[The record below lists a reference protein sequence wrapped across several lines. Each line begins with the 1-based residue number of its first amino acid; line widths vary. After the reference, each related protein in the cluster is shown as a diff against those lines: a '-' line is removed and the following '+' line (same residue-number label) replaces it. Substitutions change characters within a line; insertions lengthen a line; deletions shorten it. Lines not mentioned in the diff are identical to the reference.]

1 MIQIPVSVGELID
14 KLSILY
20 IKQTMITDNSKLEF
34 INKEFE
40 LLYNFSSSYLND
52 EKLLDLYHQLVNVN
66 TRLWKIEDEL
76 RIIESQKIFDDKF
89 IELAR
94 LVYKN
99 NDIRFTIKNTIN
111 QLTNSEIQEQKDL
124 RVKVIVI
131 MKVGEQH

>member
-20 IKQTMITDNSKLEF
+20 IKQTMISDNSKLEF

-66 TRLWKIEDEL
+66 TTLWKIEDEL
-76 RIIESQKIFDDKF
+76 RIIESQKIFDNKF
-89 IELAR
+89 IELSR

-111 QLTNSEIQEQKDL
+111 QLTNSEIQEQKDY
-124 RVKVIVI
+124 VNY
-131 MKVGEQH
+131 Q

>member
-20 IKQTMITDNSKLEF
+20 IKQTMISDNSKLEF

-52 EKLLDLYHQLVNVN
+52 EKLLDLYLQLVNVN
-66 TRLWKIEDEL
+66 TTLWKIEDEL
-76 RIIESQKIFDDKF
+76 RIIESQKIFDNKF
-89 IELAR
+89 IELSR

-111 QLTNSEIQEQKDL
+111 QLTNSEIQEQKDY
-124 RVKVIVI
+124 VNY
-131 MKVGEQH
+131 Q

>member
-14 KLSILY
+14 KLSILH
-20 IKQTMITDNSKLEF
+20 IKQNMITDSSKLEF

-52 EKLLDLYHQLVNVN
+52 EQISNLYHQLISVN
-66 TRLWKIEDEL
+66 TTLWEIEDEL
-76 RIIESQKIFDDKF
+76 RIIESQKIFDNKF
-89 IELAR
+89 TELAR

-111 QLTNSEIQEQKDL
+111 QLTNSEIQEQKDY
-124 RVKVIVI
+124 VNY
-131 MKVGEQH
+131 Q

>member
-14 KLSILY
+14 KLSILH
-20 IKQTMITDNSKLEF
+20 IKQTMISDNSKLEF

-66 TRLWKIEDEL
+66 TTLWKIEDEL
-76 RIIESQKIFDDKF
+76 RIIESQKIFDNKF
-89 IELAR
+89 IELSR

-111 QLTNSEIQEQKDL
+111 QLTNSEMQEQKDY
-124 RVKVIVI
+124 VNY
-131 MKVGEQH
+131 Q

>member
-20 IKQTMITDNSKLEF
+20 IKQTMISDNSKLEF

-40 LLYNFSSSYLND
+40 LLYNYSSSYLND
-52 EKLLDLYHQLVNVN
+52 EKLLDLYYQLVDVN
-66 TRLWKIEDEL
+66 TTLWKIEDEL
-76 RIIESQKIFDDKF
+76 RIIESQKIFDNKF
-89 IELAR
+89 IELSR

-111 QLTNSEIQEQKDL
+111 QLTNSEMQEQKDY
-124 RVKVIVI
+124 VNY
-131 MKVGEQH
+131 Q

>member
-20 IKQTMITDNSKLEF
+20 IKQTMISDNSKLDF

-52 EKLLDLYHQLVNVN
+52 EKLLDLYHQLVDVN
-66 TRLWKIEDEL
+66 TTLWKIEDEL
-76 RIIESQKIFDDKF
+76 RVIESQKNFDNKF
-89 IELAR
+89 IELSR

-111 QLTNSEIQEQKDL
+111 QLTNSEIQEQKDY
-124 RVKVIVI
+124 VNY
-131 MKVGEQH
+131 Q

>member
-20 IKQTMITDNSKLEF
+20 IKQTMISDNSKLEF

-52 EKLLDLYHQLVNVN
+52 EKLSNLYHQLVNVN
-66 TRLWKIEDEL
+66 TTLWEIEDEL
-76 RIIESQKIFDDKF
+76 RVIESQKIFDNKF
-89 IELAR
+89 IELSR

-111 QLTNSEIQEQKDL
+111 QLTNSEIQEQKDY
-124 RVKVIVI
+124 VNY
-131 MKVGEQH
+131 Q

>member
-14 KLSILY
+14 KLSILH
-20 IKQTMITDNSKLEF
+20 IKQTMISDNSKLEF
-34 INKEFE
+34 IKKEFE

-66 TRLWKIEDEL
+66 TRLWTIEDEL
-76 RIIESQKIFDDKF
+76 RIIESQKIFDNKF
-89 IELAR
+89 IELSR

-111 QLTNSEIQEQKDL
+111 QLTNSEIQEQKDY
-124 RVKVIVI
+124 VNY
-131 MKVGEQH
+131 Q

>member
-20 IKQTMITDNSKLEF
+20 IKQTMISDNSKLEF

-66 TRLWKIEDEL
+66 TILWKIEDEL
-76 RIIESQKIFDDKF
+76 RIIESQNIFDNKF
-89 IELAR
+89 IELSR

-111 QLTNSEIQEQKDL
+111 QLTNSEIQEQKDY
-124 RVKVIVI
+124 VNY
-131 MKVGEQH
+131 Q

>member
-1 MIQIPVSVGELID
+1 MIQIPVSIGELID

-20 IKQTMITDNSKLEF
+20 IKQTMISDNSKLEF

-66 TRLWKIEDEL
+66 TTLWKIEDEL
-76 RIIESQKIFDDKF
+76 RIIESQKIFDNKF
-89 IELAR
+89 IELSR

-111 QLTNSEIQEQKDL
+111 QLTNSEIQEQKDY
-124 RVKVIVI
+124 VNYP
-131 MKVGEQH
+131 

>member
-1 MIQIPVSVGELID
+1 MITIPVSIGELID

-20 IKQTMITDNSKLEF
+20 IKQTMISDNSKLEF

-66 TRLWKIEDEL
+66 TTLWKIEDEL
-76 RIIESQKIFDDKF
+76 RIIESQKIFDNNF
-89 IELAR
+89 IELSR

-111 QLTNSEIQEQKDL
+111 QLTNSEIQEQKDY
-124 RVKVIVI
+124 VNY
-131 MKVGEQH
+131 Q

>member
-14 KLSILY
+14 KLSILH
-20 IKQTMITDNSKLEF
+20 IKQTMISDNSKLEF
-34 INKEFE
+34 IKKEFE

-66 TRLWKIEDEL
+66 TTLWKIEDEL
-76 RIIESQKIFDDKF
+76 RIIESQKIFDNKF
-89 IELAR
+89 IELSR

-111 QLTNSEIQEQKDL
+111 QLTNSEIQEQKDY
-124 RVKVIVI
+124 VNY
-131 MKVGEQH
+131 Q

>member
-1 MIQIPVSVGELID
+1 MITIPVSIGELID

-40 LLYNFSSSYLND
+40 LLYNFSSSYLNN
-52 EKLLDLYHQLVNVN
+52 EKLLHLYHQLVNVN
-66 TRLWKIEDEL
+66 TTLWKIEDEL
-76 RIIESQKIFDDKF
+76 RIIESKKIFDNKF
-89 IELAR
+89 IELSR

-111 QLTNSEIQEQKDL
+111 QLTNSEIQEQKDY
-124 RVKVIVI
+124 VNY
-131 MKVGEQH
+131 Q

>member
-1 MIQIPVSVGELID
+1 MITIPVSIGELID
-14 KLSILY
+14 KLSILHV
-20 IKQTMITDNSKLEF
+20 KQVMILDNSKLEF

-76 RIIESQKIFDDKF
+76 RIIESQKIFDNNF
-89 IELAR
+89 IELSR

-111 QLTNSEIQEQKDL
+111 QLTNSEIQEQKDY
-124 RVKVIVI
+124 VNY
-131 MKVGEQH
+131 Q

>member
-1 MIQIPVSVGELID
+1 MTQIPVSVGELID
-14 KLSILY
+14 KLSILH
-20 IKQTMITDNSKLEF
+20 IKQTMISDNSKLEF
-34 INKEFE
+34 IKKEFE

-76 RIIESQKIFDDKF
+76 RIIESQKIFDNKF
-89 IELAR
+89 IELSR

-111 QLTNSEIQEQKDL
+111 QLTNSEIQEQKDY
-124 RVKVIVI
+124 VNY
-131 MKVGEQH
+131 Q

>member
-20 IKQTMITDNSKLEF
+20 IKQTMISDNSKLEF
-34 INKEFE
+34 IKKEFE

-66 TRLWKIEDEL
+66 TTLWKIEDEL
-76 RIIESQKIFDDKF
+76 RIIESQKIFDNKF
-89 IELAR
+89 IELSR

-111 QLTNSEIQEQKDL
+111 QLTNSEIQEQKDY
-124 RVKVIVI
+124 VNY
-131 MKVGEQH
+131 Q

>member
-20 IKQTMITDNSKLEF
+20 IKQTMISDNSKLEF

-66 TRLWKIEDEL
+66 TTLWKIEDEL
-76 RIIESQKIFDDKF
+76 RIIESQNIFDNKF
-89 IELAR
+89 IELSR

-111 QLTNSEIQEQKDL
+111 QLTNSEIQEQKDY
-124 RVKVIVI
+124 VNY
-131 MKVGEQH
+131 Q

>member
-1 MIQIPVSVGELID
+1 MITIPVSIGELID
-14 KLSILY
+14 KLSILHV
-20 IKQTMITDNSKLEF
+20 KQVMILDNSKLEF

-66 TRLWKIEDEL
+66 TTLWKIEDEL
-76 RIIESQKIFDDKF
+76 RIIESQKIFDNKF
-89 IELAR
+89 IELSR

-111 QLTNSEIQEQKDL
+111 QLTNSEIQEQKDY
-124 RVKVIVI
+124 VNY
-131 MKVGEQH
+131 Q

>member
-20 IKQTMITDNSKLEF
+20 IKQTMISDNSKLEF

-66 TRLWKIEDEL
+66 TTLWKIEDEL
-76 RIIESQKIFDDKF
+76 RIIESQKIFDNKF
-89 IELAR
+89 IELSR

-111 QLTNSEIQEQKDL
+111 QLTNSEIQEQKDY
-124 RVKVIVI
+124 VNYP
-131 MKVGEQH
+131 

>member
-34 INKEFE
+34 IKKEFE

-66 TRLWKIEDEL
+66 TRLWTIEDEL
-76 RIIESQKIFDDKF
+76 RIIESQKIFDNKF
-89 IELAR
+89 IELSR

-111 QLTNSEIQEQKDL
+111 QLTNSEIQEQKDY
-124 RVKVIVI
+124 VNY
-131 MKVGEQH
+131 Q

>member
-20 IKQTMITDNSKLEF
+20 IKQTMISDNSKLEF

-52 EKLLDLYHQLVNVN
+52 EKLLDLYHQLVDVN
-66 TRLWKIEDEL
+66 TTLWKIEDEL
-76 RIIESQKIFDDKF
+76 RVIESQKIFDNKF
-89 IELAR
+89 IELSR

-111 QLTNSEIQEQKDL
+111 QLTNSEIQEQKDY
-124 RVKVIVI
+124 VNY
-131 MKVGEQH
+131 Q

>member
-20 IKQTMITDNSKLEF
+20 IKQTMISDNSKLEF
-34 INKEFE
+34 IKKEFE

-76 RIIESQKIFDDKF
+76 RIIESQKIFDNKF
-89 IELAR
+89 IELSR

-111 QLTNSEIQEQKDL
+111 QLTNSEIQEQKDY
-124 RVKVIVI
+124 VNY
-131 MKVGEQH
+131 Q

>member
-20 IKQTMITDNSKLEF
+20 IKQTMISDNSKLEF

-52 EKLLDLYHQLVNVN
+52 EKLLDLYHQLVDVN
-66 TRLWKIEDEL
+66 TTLWKIEDEL
-76 RIIESQKIFDDKF
+76 RIIESQKIFDNKF
-89 IELAR
+89 IELSR

-111 QLTNSEIQEQKDL
+111 QLTNSEIQEQKDY
-124 RVKVIVI
+124 VNY
-131 MKVGEQH
+131 Q

>member
-1 MIQIPVSVGELID
+1 MITIPVSIGELID

-20 IKQTMITDNSKLEF
+20 IKQTMISDNSKLEF

-66 TRLWKIEDEL
+66 TTLWKIEDEL
-76 RIIESQKIFDDKF
+76 RIIESQKIFDNKF
-89 IELAR
+89 IELSR

-111 QLTNSEIQEQKDL
+111 QLTNSEIQEQKDY
-124 RVKVIVI
+124 VNY
-131 MKVGEQH
+131 Q

>member
-1 MIQIPVSVGELID
+1 MIQIPVSIGELID

-20 IKQTMITDNSKLEF
+20 IKQTMISDNSKLEF

-66 TRLWKIEDEL
+66 TTLWKIEDEL
-76 RIIESQKIFDDKF
+76 RIIESQKIFDNKF
-89 IELAR
+89 IELSR

-111 QLTNSEIQEQKDL
+111 QLTNSEIQEQKDY
-124 RVKVIVI
+124 VNY
-131 MKVGEQH
+131 Q

>member
-14 KLSILY
+14 KLSILN
-20 IKQTMITDNSKLEF
+20 IKQTMISDNSKLEF

-66 TRLWKIEDEL
+66 TTLWKIEDEL
-76 RIIESQKIFDDKF
+76 RIIESQKIFDNKF
-89 IELAR
+89 TELAR

-111 QLTNSEIQEQKDL
+111 QLTNSELQEQKDY
-124 RVKVIVI
+124 VNY
-131 MKVGEQH
+131 Q

>member
-1 MIQIPVSVGELID
+1 MITIPVSIGELID
-14 KLSILY
+14 KLSILHV
-20 IKQTMITDNSKLEF
+20 KQVMILDNSKLEF

-66 TRLWKIEDEL
+66 TTLWKIEDEL
-76 RIIESQKIFDDKF
+76 RIIESKKIFDNKF
-89 IELAR
+89 IELSR

-111 QLTNSEIQEQKDL
+111 QLTNSEIQEQKDY
-124 RVKVIVI
+124 VNY
-131 MKVGEQH
+131 Q

>member
-1 MIQIPVSVGELID
+1 MITIPVSIGELID
-14 KLSILY
+14 KLSILHV
-20 IKQTMITDNSKLEF
+20 KQVMILDNSKLEF

-66 TRLWKIEDEL
+66 TTLWKIEDEL
-76 RIIESQKIFDDKF
+76 RIIESQKIFDNKF

-111 QLTNSEIQEQKDL
+111 QLTNSEIQEQKDY
-124 RVKVIVI
+124 VNY
-131 MKVGEQH
+131 Q